1 MSKPFSLQTL
11 MNLALH
17 QSESATRELGQRN
30 KQQHDAQEKLGML
43 QQFRSDYQ
51 TRLQASSQSGMDPA
65 TLRNFQEFINKLDEA
80 IAQQKKVLAQSKVAV
95 QTGRGEFDSTQRKL
109 KSYTTLQER
118 HLEVQKNVDTKS
130 EQRALDEHT
139 GRFTAR
145 RMLLAEDQN
154 D

>member
-1 MSKPFSLQTL
+1 MTKPFTLQPL
-11 MNLALH
+11 MNLAQH

-30 KQQHDAQEKLGML
+30 KQQHDAQEKLDML
-43 QQFRSDYQ
+43 QRFRSDYQ
-51 TRLQASSQSGMDPA
+51 TRLQTSAQSGMDPA

-80 IAQQKKVLAQSKVAV
+80 IAQQSKVLAQSKIAV

-109 KSYTTLQER
+109 KSFTTLQER
-118 HLEVQKNVDTKS
+118 HLEVQKRVEAKS
-130 EQRALDEHT
+130 EQRILDEHT